1 MHKIIRELSSTKS
14 LTTKALIL
22 RTHAGDVDIDVYK
35 EVFAAALS
43 PTITYGVAPFG
54 DVPQLLPWMSDA
66 FNTSWRDGD
75 VKALLYDLSIRTL
88 SGDMAKSAVSAYM
101 EDDTIWPILYRI
113 LAHDLRCGMR
123 ASTINKVFKDLIP
136 TFPISLA
143 KVLQGNPTLPAFVE
157 PKLDGMRCI
166 AKLYHSNGKDIV
178 TFQSRK
184 GFELTGLEPIADE
197 LLDNVEVLPL
207 PLMFDG
213 ELYKHGTGFDEIS
226 GAVRRNSSSN
236 MEYHVF
242 DVTGLNRNAPLTTRQ
257 FNLNAMF
264 GVGNFD
270 AIKQVPSTLCH
281 TEELVNKLYAKY
293 LARGYE
299 GVMIKDPA
307 SLYIYKRSNAWL
319 KLKPT
324 ETYDGVIVDM
334 QEGTGKYQGML
345 GALMVDINGVVTAVG
360 SGFSDTERTTFWNCA
375 WIEGRHVE
383 VKGQNISAL
392 GRIRF
397 PRFVRLRDDLDA

>member
-1 MHKIIRELSSTKS
+1 MHKILSELSATKS
-14 LTTKALIL
+14 LTTKAQIL
-22 RTHAGDVDIDVYK
+22 RAHSDDAGIDVYK

-43 PTITYGVAPFG
+43 PAITYGVAPFG
-54 DVPQLLPWMSDA
+54 DEPELLPWMSDA

-75 VKALLYDLSIRTL
+75 MKALLFDLSSRLT
-88 SGDMAKSAVSAYM
+88 SGAEARVAISAYE

-197 LLDNVEVLPL
+197 LLDNAEVFDLPVML
-207 PLMFDG
+207 DG

-242 DVTGLNRNAPLTTRQ
+242 DVITERRSVPLTTRQ
-257 FNLNAMF
+257 FFLKEMF
-264 GVGNFD
+264 RDGNFD

-281 TEELVNKLYAKY
+281 TEEHVNKLYTEY
-293 LARGYE
+293 LAMGYE
-299 GVMIKDPA
+299 GVMIKDPVRP
-307 SLYIYKRSNAWL
+307 YIYKRTYAWL

-324 ETYDGVIVDM
+324 ETYDGIVVGM
-334 QEGTGKYQGML
+334 QEGTGKYKGLL
-345 GALMVDINGVVTAVG
+345 GALMVEISGVVTAVG
-360 SGFSDTERTTFWNCA
+360 SGFSDTERLAFWNSE
-375 WIEGRHVE
+375 WLEGKHVE

-392 GRIRF
+392 GRVRF